1 MVAVREGISGT
12 GTATEGFGSSKGTGS
27 VEAVEIFEDT
37 GGEILTVVDTG
48 TVWDTETADGTVGD
62 AVTAEDTGTG
72 TVGVAVETRRSSWR
86 RWGKP

>member
-1 MVAVREGISGT
+1 MVAVRERISGT

-48 TVWDTETADGTVGD
+48 TVWDTETAGTVGD
-62 AVTAEDTGTG
+62 T
-72 TVGVAVETRRSSWR
+72 VAVDFDCVVSAGLSFGESHVLPSAE
-86 RWGKP
+86 